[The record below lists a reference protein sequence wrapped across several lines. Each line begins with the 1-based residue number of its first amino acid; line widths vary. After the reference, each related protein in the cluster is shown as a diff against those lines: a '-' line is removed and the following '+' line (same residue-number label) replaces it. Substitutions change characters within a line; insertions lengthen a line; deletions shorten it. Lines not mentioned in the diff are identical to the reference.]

1 MPTSHPDYRRL
12 AELSSD
18 AYVRVLFGEGMTHV
32 SPGFERLTGYRSENV
47 LYRQGF
53 FEQVI
58 YPAGRRDFQGALERM
73 RSRQSSSSSMVV
85 QLVGNHGR
93 SVWVEMFII
102 PVADDESRIV
112 GFDACARDVSE
123 HLQIADLLSRR
134 SQQQAVLLQ
143 VQGELLTQLDQEEAL
158 QLIVRRTQSLLQ
170 GTSCTLFLLE
180 GDEVTLRPLASAGE
194 DPEKMMALRP
204 KVGEG
209 LTGWVVEHRTHQR
222 AEFPGSDVRPRQV
235 PDTAE
240 EPCSVMAAPLFIGER
255 VVGALLVNGEPFR
268 FNDSDLEFLV
278 DLAQVASM
286 AITNSRLF
294 SEVQRLAMVDDL
306 TGVFNRNF
314 FNSNVGIEL
323 GRTQRLGYPIG
334 LLIVDL
340 DELKKI
346 NDKFGHPAGDEA
358 LKKVAKALK
367 ESLREADWVARVG
380 GDEFA
385 VVLPGCP
392 SDRLAAIGEKLR
404 SAIRGIHIGPSAG
417 DQIRLTASIGGASHR
432 DLAGDS
438 DVLVR
443 VADEA
448 EREAKR
454 EGGDRVIV
462 RPVDGNSKAAVSGH

>member
-58 YPAGRRDFQGALERM
+58 YPAGRRDVQAALDRL

-102 PVADDESRIV
+102 PVTDDEGRIV

-170 GTSCTLFLLE
+170 ATSCTLFLLE
-180 GDEVTLRPLASAGE
+180 ADEVTLRPLASAGE
-194 DPEKMMALRP
+194 DAEKMMALRP

-255 VVGALLVNGEPFR
+255 VVGALLVNGAPFR

-314 FNSNVGIEL
+314 FNSNVAIEL

-340 DELKKI
+340 DELKQI

-367 ESLREADWVARVG
+367 DSLREADWVARVG

-392 SDRLAAIGEKLR
+392 SDRLATIGEKLR
-404 SAIRGIHIGPSAG
+404 SAIRGIRVGPSAG

-432 DLAGDS
+432 DLAGDP

-462 RPVDGNSKAAVSGH
+462 RSVDGDSKAVVSGG

>member
-32 SPGFERLTGYRSENV
+32 SPGFERLTGYRAEDV

-58 YPAGRRDFQGALERM
+58 YPAGRRDFQAVLERL

-85 QLVGNHGR
+85 QLIGNHGR

-102 PVADDESRIV
+102 SVADDEGRVI

-158 QLIVRRTQSLLQ
+158 QLIVRRTQDLLQ
-170 GTSCTLFLLE
+170 ATSCTLFLLE
-180 GDEVTLRPLASAGE
+180 GDEETLRPLASAGE
-194 DPEKMMALRP
+194 DAEKMMALRP

-240 EPCSVMAAPLFIGER
+240 EPCSIMAAPLFIGER

-268 FNDSDLEFLV
+268 FTESDLEFLV

-314 FNSNVGIEL
+314 FNLNVGIEL

-340 DELKKI
+340 DELKQI
-346 NDKFGHPAGDEA
+346 NDRFGHPTGDEA
-358 LKKVAKALK
+358 LRKVAKALK
-367 ESLREADWVARVG
+367 DSLREADWVARVG

-404 SAIRGIHIGPSAG
+404 SAIRGIRIGPNES
-417 DQIRLTASIGGASHR
+417 DQIRLTVSIGGASHR
-432 DLAGDS
+432 DLTGDP

-454 EGGDRVIV
+454 DGGDRVVV
-462 RPVDGNSKAAVSGH
+462 RSVDGDSKEAVSGG

>member
-18 AYVRVLFGEGMTHV
+18 AFVRVLFGDGITHV

-53 FEQVI
+53 FDQVI
-58 YPAGRRDFQGALERM
+58 YPAGRRDFQAALDRL

-93 SVWVEMFII
+93 TVWVEMFII
-102 PVADDESRIV
+102 PVTDEEGRIV

-170 GTSCTLFLLE
+170 GTSCTLFLLGE
-180 GDEVTLRPLASAGE
+180 DEATLRPLASAGE
-194 DPEKMMALRP
+194 DVERMMALRP
-204 KVGEG
+204 KIGEG
-209 LTGWVVEHRTHQR
+209 LTGWVVEHRAHQR
-222 AEFPGSDVRPRQV
+222 AEFPGSDVRPQQV
-235 PDTAE
+235 PNTAD
-240 EPCSVMAAPLFIGER
+240 EPCSVMAAPLFIGDR

-340 DELKKI
+340 DELKQV
-346 NDKFGHPAGDEA
+346 NDKFGHLAGDEA
-358 LKKVAKALK
+358 LQKVAKALK

-392 SDRLAAIGEKLR
+392 SDRLAVIGEKLR
-404 SAIRGIHIGPSAG
+404 NAIRGIHIGPSEQ
-417 DQIRLTASIGGASHR
+417 DQIRLTVSIGGASHR
-432 DLAGDS
+432 DLSGDP

-454 EGGDRVIV
+454 LGGDRVIV
-462 RPVDGNSKAAVSGH
+462 RSVDGDSKEVVSGV

>member
-1 MPTSHPDYRRL
+1 MSISHPDYRRL
-12 AELSSD
+12 AELSPD
-18 AYVRVLFGEGMTHV
+18 AYARVMFGEGITYV
-32 SPGFERLTGYRSENV
+32 SPGFERLTGFRSENV

-58 YPAGRRDFQGALERM
+58 YPSGRRDFQGTLDRL

-93 SVWVEMFII
+93 TVWVEMFVI
-102 PVADDESRIV
+102 PVTDGESRMI

-143 VQGELLTQLDQEEAL
+143 VQGELLTQLDQEQAL
-158 QLIVRRTQSLLQ
+158 QLIVRRTQTLLQ
-170 GTSCTLFLLE
+170 ASSCTLFLLD

-194 DPEKMMALRP
+194 DAENMMALRP

-209 LTGWVVEHRTHQR
+209 LTGWVVENRTHQR
-222 AEFPGSDVRPRQV
+222 AEFPGSDIRPRQV

-268 FNDSDLEFLV
+268 FTDSDLEFLV

-314 FNSNVGIEL
+314 FNSNVAIEL

-334 LLIVDL
+334 LLMVDL
-340 DELKKI
+340 DELKLI
-346 NDKFGHPAGDEA
+346 NDQYGHLAGDEA
-358 LKKVAKALK
+358 LQKVATTLR

-404 SAIRGIHIGPSAG
+404 SAVRGIRIGPSEQE
-417 DQIRLTASIGGASHR
+417 QIRLTVSIGGASYR
-432 DLAGDS
+432 ELVADPDA
-438 DVLVR
+438 LVR

-454 EGGDRVIV
+454 QGGDRVIV
-462 RPVDGNSKAAVSGH
+462 RSVDGDSKEAVPGA

>member
-1 MPTSHPDYRRL
+1 
-12 AELSSD
+12 
-18 AYVRVLFGEGMTHV
+18 
-32 SPGFERLTGYRSENV
+32 
-47 LYRQGF
+47 
-53 FEQVI
+53 
-58 YPAGRRDFQGALERM
+58 
-73 RSRQSSSSSMVV
+73 
-85 QLVGNHGR
+85 
-93 SVWVEMFII
+93 MFII
-102 PVADDESRIV
+102 PVTDDESRIV
-112 GFDACARDVSE
+112 GFDACAKDVSE

-194 DPEKMMALRP
+194 DAEKMMALRP

-255 VVGALLVNGEPFR
+255 VVGSLLVNGEPFR

-294 SEVQRLAMVDDL
+294 GEVQRLAMVDDL

-314 FNSNVGIEL
+314 FNANVGIEL

-340 DELKKI
+340 DELKQI

-367 ESLREADWVARVG
+367 DSLREADWVARVG

-404 SAIRGIHIGPSAG
+404 SAIRGIHIGPSEE

-432 DLAGDS
+432 DLAGDP
-438 DVLVR
+438 DVLVS

-462 RPVDGNSKAAVSGH
+462 RSVDGDSKVAVSGN